1 MRDNGVIKIPFSFA
15 LFFEN
20 VIEALRGFDVLEEF
34 GYNNVKITGPD
45 ENILMLD
52 SDDEYYAESMQDM
65 AGGVIIET
73 GNDGFDDGSD
83 VVW

>member
-1 MRDNGVIKIPFSFA
+1 MKFSFA